1 MGKLRVTDKG
11 LKLYGDG
18 EFMKSLYAQK
28 IVSRPVSLQRLST
41 STVESS
47 HGHTLWYRLDERVF
61 IGLGFFGSYEL
72 SYPEVSRG
80 AQLSL
85 Q

>member
-47 HGHTLWYRLDERVF
+47 HGHTL
-61 IGLGFFGSYEL
+61 
-72 SYPEVSRG
+72 
-80 AQLSL
+80 
-85 Q
+85 